1 MRAMEII
8 ANVMH
13 TTQGVP
19 RFFGGLHFAFF
30 FGVILT
36 SVLLCVCFRDA
47 DDKTF
52 RRIIAVMFLVM
63 FVGEALK
70 QLVYPLR
77 IVNGEL
83 VYEYDWSFF
92 PFQLCSTPIYVLP
105 LVAFLP
111 DSKVRD
117 AAAAYLMTYGLTGG
131 VAVYLF
137 PSTVFVDPVF
147 INYQT
152 MIHHGIQ
159 IVSGVYIAAYYR
171 RKLGKSFYIG
181 AVCVFAV
188 TYTVAFL
195 LNTVFYDILL
205 RMGWIG
211 RTDVFNMF
219 YISPRQG
226 MMLPSLFD
234 FMEQLPPIVYMPG
247 YFVVLSLAA
256 LLLVVGS
263 KHIWLWLCKL
273 ADRPEKKNG
282 EA

>member
-13 TTQGVP
+13 TAQEVP

-30 FGVILT
+30 FGVILA
-36 SVLLCVCFRDA
+36 SVVLCVYCRDA

-52 RRIIAVMFLVM
+52 RRIISAMFLVM
-63 FVGEALK
+63 LVGEALK

-77 IVNGEL
+77 IMNGEL
-83 VYEYDWSFF
+83 VYEYDWSSF

-131 VAVYLF
+131 IAVYLF
-137 PSTVFVDPVF
+137 PSSVFVGDIF

-152 MIHHGIQ
+152 MVHHGIQ
-159 IVSGVYIAAYYR
+159 IVSGIYIAAYYR

-205 RMGWIG
+205 RTGQIG
-211 RTDVFNMF
+211 RADIFNMF

-226 MMLPSLFD
+226 MMLPEMFEA
-234 FMEQLPPIVYMPG
+234 MEQLPPIVYMPG
-247 YFVVLSLAA
+247 YFVLLSLSA

-263 KHIWLWLCKL
+263 KYIWLWLCKL
-273 ADRPEKKNG
+273 TDRQEKKNG